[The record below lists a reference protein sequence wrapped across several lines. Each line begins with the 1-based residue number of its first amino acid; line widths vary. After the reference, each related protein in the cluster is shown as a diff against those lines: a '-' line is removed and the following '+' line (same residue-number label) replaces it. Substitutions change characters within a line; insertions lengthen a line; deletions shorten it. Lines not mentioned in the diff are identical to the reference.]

1 MARPGPRRGV
11 WPHSCGEA
19 VAGTPSQHSNIPTE
33 LGHRHGTA
41 ERLCFAVCRLAP
53 SEMPPISI
61 RPVQSAD
68 IAAITRIYA
77 HAVQHGTASF
87 ELDPPDLKE
96 MTRRLEALNAGGFP
110 YLVAEAESEV
120 LGYAY
125 AGPYRAR
132 PAYRFSVEDSV
143 YIAPN
148 AQRRG
153 LGRLLLERLIVES
166 ETRGYRQMIAVIGDS
181 AQHASIALHTAL
193 GFRMIGTFEA
203 VGWKFGRWLDSVLM
217 QRPLGQGADS
227 KPA

>member
-1 MARPGPRRGV
+1 MSPV
-11 WPHSCGEA
+11 
-19 VAGTPSQHSNIPTE
+19 
-33 LGHRHGTA
+33 
-41 ERLCFAVCRLAP
+41 
-53 SEMPPISI
+53 SI
-61 RPVQSAD
+61 RPVRPTD

-87 ELDPPDLKE
+87 ELDPPDTNE
-96 MTRRLEALNAGGFP
+96 MTRRFEALDAGGFP
-110 YLVAEAESEV
+110 YLVAEEESDV

-132 PAYRFSVEDSV
+132 PAYRFCVEDSV
-143 YIAPN
+143 YIARD

-153 LGRLLLERLIVES
+153 LGRLLLERLIAES

-181 AQHASIALHTAL
+181 AQHASIALHAAL

-217 QRPLGQGADS
+217 QRPLGQGADG
-227 KPA
+227 KPT